1 MAFKRDHFAPVHIT
15 TTKAPSIFI
24 YGSEDDLL
32 SEVMEPGYFK
42 GMQIVIKPGSM
53 IDVVCK
59 DHVARIIAGPR
70 EGMNVTMREEYFL
83 ATDPYEN
90 LKANS
95 RKRATP
101 KKVAADKAAASAAA
115 TTLAKT
121 G

>member
-1 MAFKRDHFAPVHIT
+1 MFKRDHFAPVHIT

-24 YGSEDDLL
+24 YGSDDDLL
-32 SEVMEPGYFK
+32 SEIMEPGYFK
-42 GMQIVIKPGSM
+42 AMQIVIKPGSM

-70 EGMNVTMREEYFL
+70 DGMNVTMRAEYFV
-83 ATDPYEN
+83 ATDPYAN

-101 KKVAADKAAASAAA
+101 NQVAADNAAASGAV
-115 TTLAKT
+115 TLAKT

>member
-24 YGSEDDLL
+24 YGSEGDLL

-70 EGMNVTMREEYFL
+70 VGLNVTMRAEYFL
-83 ATDPYEN
+83 ATDPYAS

-101 KKVAADKAAASAAA
+101 KQVAADKAAASAA
-115 TTLAKT
+115 TTFAKT

>member
-1 MAFKRDHFAPVHIT
+1 MFKRDHFSPVYIT

-32 SEVMEPGYFK
+32 SEIMEPGYFK
-42 GMQIVIKPGSM
+42 DMQIVIKPGSM

-59 DHVARIIAGPR
+59 DHVARIITGPR
-70 EGMNVTMREEYFL
+70 EGLNVTMRDEYFV

-90 LKANS
+90 LKANG

-101 KKVAADKAAASAAA
+101 KQVALEKSAASGAV
-115 TTLAKT
+115 TLAKT

>member
-15 TTKAPSIFI
+15 TTKAPSIFV
-24 YGSEDDLL
+24 YGSETDLL
-32 SEVMEPGYFK
+32 SEIMEPGYFK
-42 GMQIVIKPGSM
+42 SMQIVIKPGSM

-70 EGMNVTMREEYFL
+70 EGMNVTMRDEYFL

-90 LKANS
+90 LKAS
-95 RKRATP
+95 KRKRRTP
-101 KKVAADKAAASAAA
+101 AELAAASAA
-115 TTLAKT
+115 TTFAKT